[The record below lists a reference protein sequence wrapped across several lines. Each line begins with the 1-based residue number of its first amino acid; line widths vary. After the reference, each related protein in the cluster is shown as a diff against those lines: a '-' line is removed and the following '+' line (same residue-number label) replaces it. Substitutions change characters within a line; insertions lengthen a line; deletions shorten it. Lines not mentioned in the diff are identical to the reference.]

1 MLRYIEWCENN
12 NGNYS
17 KERES
22 TQNTDGKKKVIEN
35 LMLGLKK
42 KNGVK
47 DAKRIFRKLKILTSN
62 SSRPVNNIWRSC
74 CCECTQRKKM

>member
-42 KNGVK
+42 KKMV
-47 DAKRIFRKLKILTSN
+47 LK
-62 SSRPVNNIWRSC
+62 
-74 CCECTQRKKM
+74 TQREFLENLKS